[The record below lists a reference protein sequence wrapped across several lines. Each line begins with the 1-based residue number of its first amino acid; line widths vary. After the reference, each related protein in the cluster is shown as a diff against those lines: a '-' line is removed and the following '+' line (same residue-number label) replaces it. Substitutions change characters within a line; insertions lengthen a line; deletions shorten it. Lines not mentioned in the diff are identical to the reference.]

1 MIIDIMILIGLI
13 GAVILGHTQ
22 HMPKFAEMMMLPL
35 GMMIMYI
42 GMTWRGQDT
51 TLFIKEEF
59 RRRGRDGGF
68 RRH

>member
-1 MIIDIMILIGLI
+1 MVIDIMILIGLI

-42 GMTWRGQDT
+42 GMTWRG
-51 TLFIKEEF
+51 
-59 RRRGRDGGF
+59 
-68 RRH
+68 